1 MQTKK
6 PAFLDKIKTRPLTN
20 SEKVLLTL
28 LAIVGIAWMGNQFIL
43 VPQAAKLES
52 LQVQKYELEA
62 KIQDM
67 NETLRKEADIK
78 KEWEMLNRERNQILS
93 YYFPTLDQAQII
105 YLLNDLL
112 PEDQVDIV
120 DLNFTRPNAES
131 IAEMDVYN
139 MEMSIPFSG
148 SYDGIV
154 NMVRAVESSPRRLM
168 VSSLSLDRDSDKMLA
183 GNMNLKVYSL
193 EGLAD
198 ADSEIIAIQ
207 TAENLNQGSLFS
219 SFSGYGGPNGQVSY
233 DSEGRPI
240 VDSGSG
246 SSAGGDGSGQA
257 DGPPEIK
264 GDVLYSFETRNYD
277 FIPSSPLVKGSV
289 SPSTISID
297 GRFAARMEYS
307 IVGIEEKNRASINIS
322 SQNITLKYPPTSL
335 NLWVNSFSYAP
346 GTIGIRYTNQSGK
359 EIEEEV
365 SVGVSWLGWS
375 NTEVPLPGDIN
386 DYPIKITHIYYE
398 LPEGRD
404 DFGVLIFDK
413 LEAFYPH
420 HFEDSLDQV
429 KTPDHIFYEVKAGDS
444 VSTISQEVYGTMSYK
459 NEIMKNNDI
468 KAGEVL
474 PVGKILVLVDR

>member
-1 MQTKK
+1 MQTKR
-6 PAFLDKIKTRPLTN
+6 PGKIKTRPLTN

-28 LAIVGIAWMGNQFIL
+28 LAIVGIAWLGNQFIL
-43 VPQAAKLES
+43 KPQATKLEG
-52 LQVQKYELEA
+52 LQVAKYEYEA

-120 DLNFTRPNAES
+120 DLNFSRPNAEMIS
-131 IAEMDVYN
+131 EMEVYN

-168 VSSLSLDRDSDKMLA
+168 VSSLSLDRNADNNLA

-207 TAENLNQGSLFS
+207 TADNPNQGTLFS
-219 SFSGYGGPNGQVSY
+219 SFSGYMGANGDVSY

-240 VDSGSG
+240 VSTGTEGTGVGIDLPEE
-246 SSAGGDGSGQA
+246 
-257 DGPPEIK
+257 PPEII
-264 GDVLYSFETRNYD
+264 GDLLHSFETRNYD
-277 FIPSSPLVKGSV
+277 FVSSNPLVRGSAQ
-289 SPSTISID
+289 PSTIAMA
-297 GRFAARMEYS
+297 GRFSLRMEYN
-307 IVGIEEKNRASINIS
+307 IVGIEEKNTAMVDIS
-322 SQNITLKYPPTSL
+322 SSNITLKYPPTYL
-335 NLWVNSFSYAP
+335 TIWAYSFSYGP
-346 GTIGIRYTNQSGK
+346 GKVGIKAITQSGD
-359 EIEEEV
+359 EIDIPV
-365 SVGVSWLGWS
+365 SGGVSWLGWS
-375 NTEVPLPGDIN
+375 NLEIPIPGDIAM
-386 DYPIKITHIYYE
+386 YPIKLTHIYYE

-420 HFEDSLDQV
+420 HFEDSTEA
-429 KTPDHIFYEVKAGDS
+429 K
-444 VSTISQEVYGTMSYK
+444 K
-459 NEIMKNNDI
+459 NTRTF
-468 KAGEVL
+468 
-474 PVGKILVLVDR
+474 IL

>member
-1 MQTKK
+1 MKIKK

-28 LAIVGIAWMGNQFIL
+28 LAIVGIAWLGNQFIL
-43 VPQAAKLES
+43 TPQDSKIEA
-52 LQVQKYELEA
+52 LQVEKYELEA

-67 NETLRKEADIK
+67 NDTLRKEADIK
-78 KEWEMLNRERNQILS
+78 KEWEMLNRERIQILS

-120 DLNFTRPNAES
+120 DLNFTRPSSES
-131 IAEMDVYN
+131 ISEMDVFS

-148 SYDGIV
+148 SYEGIV

-168 VSSLSLDRDSDKMLA
+168 VSSLSLDRNSDNMLG

-207 TAENLNQGSLFS
+207 TAENTDQGSLFS
-219 SFSGYGGPNGQVSY
+219 SFAGFGGANGEVQY
-233 DSEGRPI
+233 DSEGKPI
-240 VDSGSG
+240 TGTGTS
-246 SSAGGDGSGQA
+246 GDGTGEPGTSDA
-257 DGPPEIK
+257 PPEIK
-264 GDVLYSFETRNYD
+264 GDILYSFETRNYD
-277 FIPSSPLVKGSV
+277 FISSNSLVKGAV
-289 SPSTISID
+289 SPSTISMA
-297 GRFAARMEYS
+297 GRFSARMEYN
-307 IVGIEEKNRASINIS
+307 IIGLEEQNTASINIAS
-322 SQNITLKYPPTSL
+322 EDIVLKYPPTHL
-335 NLWVNSFSYAP
+335 NMWVHSFSYAP
-346 GTIGIRYTNQSGK
+346 GKIGVKYITQSG
-359 EIEEEV
+359 EEQGMDV

-375 NTEVPLPGDIN
+375 QLEIPLPGDIN
-386 DYPIKITHIYYE
+386 EYPIKITHIYYE

-413 LEAFYPH
+413 IEAFYPH
-420 HFEDSLDQV
+420 HFEDSMEDE
-429 KTPDHIFYEVKAGDS
+429 KTPEYLFYEVTAGDS
-444 VSTISQEVYGTMSYK
+444 VSTISQEIYGTMSYK
-459 NEIMKNNDI
+459 NEIMENNDI

-474 PVGKILVLVDR
+474 PVGKVLVLVDR